1 MGRALFI
8 INTDYIF
15 RLKSLYTSYNFTTDQ
30 ETMVYFIIIN
40 ISIFASV
47 KINSWK
53 ILKASLCTF
62 LAAIDYVNCIN
73 LKVMHVYLHS
83 DSVHQ

>member
-1 MGRALFI
+1 
-8 INTDYIF
+8 
-15 RLKSLYTSYNFTTDQ
+15 
-30 ETMVYFIIIN
+30 MVYFIIIN